1 MPAAPGAKLKDVA
14 ALAQVSVGTVSNV
27 LNRPEH
33 VSPEKKSRVLA
44 AIDQLGFVR
53 NESARS
59 LRSGSSRSLGMLV
72 LDVRNPFFTDVALGA
87 ENVADE
93 HQHSFIL
100 ANSAEDTGREQAYLD
115 LFDQQRVQG
124 ILITPFGNV
133 LERLGAMRSR
143 GIPSVLVD
151 RLAGADMFCSVSVDD
166 VAGGQKAMAHL
177 LGVGS
182 VRPAFVGGPFA
193 LQQVDDRYRGAFAA
207 AEAAGVSLQLFETPN
222 LKFERG
228 RQVGDLIGDLQPSK
242 RPDAVFAANDQL
254 ALGLLQSFTA
264 NGLRVPE
271 DIAIVGF
278 DDIDFASQSSIP
290 LTSVRQP
297 RQLIGERAAEL
308 LFDEIENEPGHVHR
322 QLVFTPELVARQS
335 SARVRRTKDY
345 PMSDSST
352 ASLT

>member
-1 MPAAPGAKLKDVA
+1 MESMLIRFTAGRLNVAITLGSKLKDVA

-27 LNRPEH
+27 LNRPEQ
-33 VSPEKKSRVLA
+33 VSQEKRTRVLA
-44 AIDQLGFVR
+44 AIEQLGFVR

-87 ENVADE
+87 ETVADV
-93 HQHSFIL
+93 HKHSFTL
-100 ANSAEDTGREQAYLD
+100 ANSAEDSGRELSYLD
-115 LFDQQRVQG
+115 LFEQQRVQG

-133 LERLGAMRSR
+133 LQRLEVMRSR

-151 RLAGADMFCSVSVDD
+151 RLAGADRFCSVSVDD
-166 VAGGQKAMAHL
+166 FAGGRVAMAHL
-177 LGVGS
+177 LDAGS
-182 VRPAFVGGPFA
+182 ARPAFVGGPFA
-193 LQQVDDRYRGAFAA
+193 LQQVQDRHRGASAA
-207 AEAAGVSLQLFETPN
+207 AKEAGATLRLFETPN
-222 LKFERG
+222 LKFESG
-228 RQVGDLIGDLQPSK
+228 RQTGELIGNLRAGK

-297 RQLIGERAAEL
+297 RHHIGERAAEL
-308 LFDEIENEPGHVHR
+308 LFDEIDNGPGHVHR
-322 QLVFTPELVARQS
+322 HVVFTPELVARQS
-335 SARVRRTKDY
+335 SVRR
-345 PMSDSST
+345 
-352 ASLT
+352 